1 MEDYFSSDGEE
12 EGKEEETKKEE
23 GKKETRAPRRRKAD
37 FKAFEEEQMKDLK
50 EEFPKFKRQQYK
62 SMVWDRW
69 LKLHKKIEKEKEMQ
83 ERIAAKLS

>member
-50 EEFPKFKRQQYK
+50 EEFPKFKR
-62 SMVWDRW
+62 
-69 LKLHKKIEKEKEMQ
+69 
-83 ERIAAKLS
+83 